1 MYILLS
7 LIKGFAKTLKDGAGT
22 NRESVG
28 ACKST
33 NVQGDVTLIRPETL
47 PSRHLENL
55 RIKRFVG
62 DANGGEIIR
71 LFPAIK
77 RTPPRSVPLQRHE
90 GETFLV
96 ASFRTFDMSFTF
108 RVWRRMKRHRNDGKG
123 EREACVDGEI
133 ENGESG
139 ESDSRRGFFFAS
151 GRCSCES
158 GHIQPSVRLV
168 FRSGAPILRYRNASR
183 KPNLNDYERDDTMPL
198 VSHTAVRVF

>member
-1 MYILLS
+1 MVLYILLS
-7 LIKGFAKTLKDGAGT
+7 LIKMFRKDIGRR
-22 NRESVG
+22 NCESVD

-123 EREACVDGEI
+123 EWEACVDGEI
-133 ENGESG
+133 ENGERG
-139 ESDSRRGFFFAS
+139 ESDPRRRGFFFAS

-183 KPNLNDYERDDTMPL
+183 KPNLNDYECDDTMPL